1 MQNYEAANQESIARI
16 AETNPDIWKE
26 VFYRTKMLALVARI
40 KCGAK
45 RKKIPFDLNPDNLSL
60 PVRCP
65 VLGMELSFNTVAADD
80 NSYSIDR
87 VDNTR
92 GYTMDNIC
100 IMSLKANK
108 MKSNGTLEELV
119 KLGEWAKAQL
129 ILRGT

>member
-1 MQNYEAANQESIARI
+1 
-16 AETNPDIWKE
+16 
-26 VFYRTKMLALVARI
+26 
-40 KCGAK
+40 
-45 RKKIPFDLNPDNLSL
+45 
-60 PVRCP
+60 
-65 VLGMELSFNTVAADD
+65 VAADD